1 MDPVNDAYQ
10 AVALAGAT
18 RLEMD
23 HFLERAECVNAKLEA
38 LVRVDQLVKIVHRYR
53 ERYNK

>member
-1 MDPVNDAYQ
+1 MRHLDDAYQ

-23 HFLERAECVNAKLEA
+23 HFLEQAECVNAKREA

-53 ERYNK
+53 EGYNE